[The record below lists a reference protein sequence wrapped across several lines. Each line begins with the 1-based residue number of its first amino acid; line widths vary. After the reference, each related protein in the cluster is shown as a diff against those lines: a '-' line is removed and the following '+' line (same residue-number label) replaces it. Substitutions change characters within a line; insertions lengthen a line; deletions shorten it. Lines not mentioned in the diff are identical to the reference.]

1 MISYEPL
8 FRTMREK
15 GITSYRMGK
24 MGFPMSNYYAIKR
37 GENISSHTL
46 NQLCRLLQCRVEDV
60 MVYIEDEV
68 NDAFEP

>member
-8 FRTMREK
+8 FQTMREK
-15 GITSYRMGK
+15 GITSYRLGK

>member
-8 FRTMREK
+8 FRTMKEK
-15 GITSYRMGK
+15 GISSSRLGK
-24 MGFPMSNYYAIKR
+24 MGFPMSNYYAMKR

-60 MVYIEDEV
+60 MEYVEDEP
-68 NDAFEP
+68 EP

>member
-15 GITSYRMGK
+15 GITAYRLGK

>member
-8 FRTMREK
+8 FRTMKEK
-15 GITSYRMGK
+15 GISSYRLGK

-60 MVYIEDEV
+60 MEYVEDEP
-68 NDAFEP
+68 EP

>member
-15 GITSYRMGK
+15 GITSYRLGK

-46 NQLCRLLQCRVEDV
+46 NQLCRLLQCRGEDV

>member
-8 FRTMREK
+8 FRTMKEK
-15 GITSYRMGK
+15 GISSYRLGK

-60 MVYIEDEV
+60 MEYVE
-68 NDAFEP
+68 NEPEP